1 MNIWSLQASSRDYKI
16 VTAEAEAARELIAHH
31 NDLLQRAIDEGWDS
45 LSRQMKISGFF
56 NDLFYRYVTQKF
68 AETDFEVAPVLS
80 QSVGKQLPQAVEKN
94 SGPSGRFKTRKRS
107 GENDRL
113 QPGSAGVVESDQ
125 YCLGFSRAFEPLRP
139 PRSPIF

>member
-1 MNIWSLQASSRDYKI
+1 M
-16 VTAEAEAARELIAHH
+16 TAEAEAARELIAHH

-45 LSRQMKISGFF
+45 LSRQMKTAQGFF

-113 QPGSAGVVESDQ
+113 QPGSAGAGARAINTAWASAVRS
-125 YCLGFSRAFEPLRP
+125 SRFVPS
-139 PRSPIF
+139 RSPIF